1 MERYLTNIL
10 LQMASKN
17 LIFTEDLKKVIYIY
31 TRDNNP
37 YIQTLCLSIL
47 QHIDKKTTVKNK
59 EEPIDHYFNLFVN
72 SYAIGSLKNND

>member
-47 QHIDKKTTVKNK
+47 
-59 EEPIDHYFNLFVN
+59 
-72 SYAIGSLKNND
+72 